1 MRHLK
6 SGRHLNRTAAH
17 RDALIRNLSNS
28 LFECGR
34 VTTTVAKA
42 KEMRPFAEKMIT
54 LAKKGTLAARRQ
66 AIAKLH
72 SRKVVAHLFT
82 ELAGRYASRPGGYC
96 RILHL
101 PTHRIGD
108 GGDLA
113 IVELVE
119 GASVA
124 KPADAKTE
132 Q

>member
-6 SGRHLNRTAAH
+6 RGHHLNRTAAH
-17 RDALIRNLSNS
+17 RDALVRNLSNS

-34 VTTTVAKA
+34 ITTTVAKA

-72 SRKVVAHLFT
+72 SRKIVAHLFT
-82 ELAGRYASRPGGYC
+82 EIAGRYASRPGGYC

-119 GASVA
+119 GVA
-124 KPADAKTE
+124 GNKSSEAKAE
-132 Q
+132 

>member
-6 SGRHLNRTAAH
+6 SGRHLNRAPAH
-17 RDALIRNLSNS
+17 RDALIRNLTNS
-28 LFECGR
+28 LVESGKI
-34 VTTTVAKA
+34 TTTVAKA
-42 KEMRPFAEKMIT
+42 KDMRPFAEKMIT

-72 SRKVVAHLFT
+72 SRKVVKQLF
-82 ELAGRYASRPGGYC
+82 EEIAGRYVSRPGGYC

-113 IVELVE
+113 MVELVE
-119 GASVA
+119 GAAAPKAPEA
-124 KPADAKTE
+124 KAE
-132 Q
+132 